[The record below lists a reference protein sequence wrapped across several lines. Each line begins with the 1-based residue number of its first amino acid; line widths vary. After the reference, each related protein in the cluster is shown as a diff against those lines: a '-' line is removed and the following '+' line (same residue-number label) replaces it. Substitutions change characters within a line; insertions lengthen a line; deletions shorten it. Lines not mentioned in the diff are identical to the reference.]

1 MNQCPIIIIMLVEVH
16 CKIEYSYNFLK
27 CTRSAAQ
34 IELTELPSPIDEH
47 KAKSNDYHTSES
59 YLGGKYNY

>member
-1 MNQCPIIIIMLVEVH
+1 MLVEVH

-34 IELTELPSPIDEH
+34 IEQTELPSPIDEH